1 MHFCFFILFKN
12 GSVFRDDLCCGG
24 ARSGL
29 PNADHRRDAAL
40 QFRNVRD
47 DTDDAP
53 ALADALEC
61 THGGIERVGI
71 ERAEALVDENGIK
84 PHRARVALH
93 DVRKPE
99 REGKGCQKLLAA
111 RKCLYG
117 AARAAHAVQNL
128 NVKPAVARAAFAL
141 LVLQGVAPAA

>member
-1 MHFCFFILFKN
+1 M
-12 GSVFRDDLCCGG
+12 
-24 ARSGL
+24 
-29 PNADHRRDAAL
+29 
-40 QFRNVRD
+40 RD

-53 ALADALEC
+53 ALADALER

-71 ERAEALVDENGIK
+71 ERAEALIDENGIK

-117 AARAAHAVQNL
+117 AACAAHAVQNL